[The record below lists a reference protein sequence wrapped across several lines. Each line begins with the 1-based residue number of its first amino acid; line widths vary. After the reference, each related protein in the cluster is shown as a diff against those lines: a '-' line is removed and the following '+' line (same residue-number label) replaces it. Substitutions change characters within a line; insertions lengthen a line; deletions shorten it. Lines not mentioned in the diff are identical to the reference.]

1 MRVDHLLISNRCEHE
16 GEGLVDEV
24 PLQVLLVD
32 ERVERLLLIH
42 HVLLVEHDLGERV
55 RTVSVQRERR
65 SARRARL
72 LIHEYQLHRPVHEFV
87 LRAHRVEVGRVQE
100 APAEKTRHRAR
111 LVDYVALFSQ
121 EIAQVLHLLRD
132 FLHRCTPLARV
143 QKGPFLCRIAQG
155 YCIVQETKVLPHVT
169 KGEIAHFD
177 IKGRN
182 MVFDSRTIQSRF
194 MVFGAGERACEDK
207 ASRAFVFVF
216 GFIANLTGIL
226 RDLLDFLLFIIRRQL
241 IRDS

>member
-1 MRVDHLLISNRCEHE
+1 MRVDHLLISNRCEHDR
-16 GEGLVDEV
+16 EGLVDEV

-55 RTVSVQRERR
+55 RAVPVQRERR

-72 LIHEYQLHRPVHEFV
+72 LIHEYQLHGPVHEFV
-87 LRAHRVEVGRVQE
+87 LRAHRVEVSRVQE
-100 APAEKTRHRAR
+100 APAEETRHRAR

-121 EIAQVLHLLRD
+121 EITQVLHLLRY
-132 FLHRCTPLARV
+132 FLHRCSPLTRV
-143 QKGPFLCRIAQG
+143 QKGPLLRRIAQG

-182 MVFDSRTIQSRF
+182 MVFDSRAI
-194 MVFGAGERACEDK
+194 
-207 ASRAFVFVF
+207 
-216 GFIANLTGIL
+216 
-226 RDLLDFLLFIIRRQL
+226 
-241 IRDS
+241 